1 MDEHPTITDP
11 RALRALAHPIRLALL
26 EALGTVGTATATRCA
41 ELTGESVASCS
52 FHLRTL
58 AEYGFI
64 ERAPSHTREKP
75 WRLAKPVQSIDTA
88 AENTPMGNA
97 LTEVF
102 LEKEFNRLR
111 AWRHRMESEP
121 EEWQNATLVLGA
133 TLWMT
138 SAELSVF
145 REFLRSMVVSYLD
158 RVEKAEL
165 RPEGARPVRLFMAS
179 SVENYSDPADGPAAP
194 R

>member
-1 MDEHPTITDP
+1 MDEHPAITDP

-26 EALGTVGTATATRCA
+26 EALGVLGTATATRCA
-41 ELTGESVASCS
+41 EVTGESVASCS

-75 WRLAKPVQSIDTA
+75 WRLAKPVQSIASTA
-88 AENTPMGNA
+88 ETTPMGNVLA
-97 LTEVF
+97 EVF
-102 LEKEFNRLR
+102 LEKEFARLR
-111 AWRHRMESEP
+111 AWRGRMESEP
-121 EEWQNATLVLGA
+121 EEWKNASLVLGA

-138 SAELSVF
+138 PEELSEF
-145 REFLRSMVVSYLD
+145 REFLRSMVMGYLD

-179 SVENYSDPADGPAAP
+179 SAEHYPEPADDPASQA
-194 R
+194 

>member
-1 MDEHPTITDP
+1 MDEPPTITDP
-11 RALRALAHPIRLALL
+11 RSLRALAHPIRLALL
-26 EALGTVGTATATRCA
+26 EVLGVLGTATATRCA

-75 WRLAKPVQSIDTA
+75 WRLAKPVQSVDTA
-88 AENTPMGNA
+88 TENTPMGNA

-102 LEKEFNRLR
+102 LEKEFSRLR
-111 AWRHRMESEP
+111 AWRRRVESEP
-121 EEWQNATLVLGA
+121 EDWQAASLVLGA

-138 SAELSVF
+138 STELAEF
-145 REFLRSMVVSYLD
+145 REFIRSMIVGYLD

-179 SVENYSDPADGPAAP
+179 SAERPPDTAGPAGL

>member
-26 EALGTVGTATATRCA
+26 EALGVVGTATATRCS
-41 ELTGESVASCS
+41 EITGESVASCS

-64 ERAPSHTREKP
+64 ERAPSNTREKP
-75 WRLAKPVQSIDTA
+75 WRLARPVQSIDTV

-102 LEKEFNRLR
+102 LEKEFARLR
-111 AWRHRMESEP
+111 AWRRRMESEP
-121 EEWQNATLVLGA
+121 EEWQSASLLLGA

-138 SAELSVF
+138 SSELSEF
-145 REFLRSMVVSYLD
+145 RELLRSVVMGYLD

-165 RPEGARPVRLFMAS
+165 RPEGARPVRLLMAGS
-179 SVENYSDPADGPAAP
+179 AEHYPDASDSQETP